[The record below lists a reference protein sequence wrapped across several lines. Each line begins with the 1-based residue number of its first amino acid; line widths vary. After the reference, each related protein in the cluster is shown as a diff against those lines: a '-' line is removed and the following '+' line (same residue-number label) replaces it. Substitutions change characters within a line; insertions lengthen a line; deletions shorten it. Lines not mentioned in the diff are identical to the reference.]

1 LGTSTTI
8 NSFTKWSNSEV
19 ELDKKFHLAKHSIHK
34 ALCGKFLSLNY
45 FLPLVYNEVAILL
58 RRCDEP
64 IREEN
69 IILYIAPD
77 WFVTVS

>member
-34 ALCGKFLSLNY
+34 ALCGKFLTLNY
-45 FLPLVYNEVAILL
+45 FLPLIYNEVAVLL

-64 IREEN
+64 RRRKYHVIHSLWLVRHS
-69 IILYIAPD
+69 I
-77 WFVTVS
+77 V